1 MDFYAVALCFAACAF
16 AALAGFAARHDVAA
30 RLRMK
35 GYRRKL
41 GAERQSMQMNSGA
54 KPDVLD
60 RVLALAARLSH
71 RSQAQGSKWS
81 TLARLCEP
89 ADLEKRCLLAGLA
102 STVNASGFFEAR
114 LMVVLAGAAGGF
126 VLGFMGSGILALL
139 LGIAGAAF
147 GWLLPSYALTAKARQ
162 RVDDVERCLPEML
175 DVVSLGL
182 RSGLSFDR
190 SLEFY
195 LDNFDNLLASAM
207 RLARDQYAQGLVAR
221 DEALVNMAASFDS
234 PALSQVVGSIVRS
247 LRFGASLAEPLED
260 AARQARAN
268 YKARKEEEVAKAPVK
283 MMVPT
288 GTLILPAM
296 LILVLGP
303 VMLELAGGA

>member
-1 MDFYAVALCFAACAF
+1 MDLYATALCFAACAF
-16 AALAGFAARHDVAA
+16 AALVGFAARHGIAA
-30 RLRMK
+30 RLRVK

-41 GAERQSMQMNSGA
+41 GADRQSIQLSLGA
-54 KPDVLD
+54 KPDAID
-60 RVLALAARLSH
+60 RVLLLTAELS
-71 RSQAQGSKWS
+71 RRNQAQGSRWS

-89 ADLEKRCLLAGLA
+89 ADLEQRCLLAGLA
-102 STVNASGFFEAR
+102 RTVNAVGFFEAR
-114 LMVVLAGAAGGF
+114 LTVALTGAACGF
-126 VLGFMGSGILALL
+126 VLGFMGSGTLALL
-139 LGIAGAAF
+139 LACAGAAF
-147 GWLLPSYALTAKARQ
+147 GWLLPSLALTAKARQ

-190 SLEFY
+190 SLGFY

-207 RLARDQYAQGLVAR
+207 RSAHDQYVQGLVAR
-221 DEALVNMAASFDS
+221 DEALANMAASFDS
-234 PALSQVVGSIVRS
+234 PALSQVVGSIIRS

-260 AARQARAN
+260 AARQTRAN

-288 GTLILPAM
+288 GALILPAM

-303 VMLELAGGA
+303 VMLELAGGM